1 MRLKYSLAIAL
12 LTLCGLTAFA
22 QNNPVWT
29 GIFQGG
35 GDNSDRFNKVI
46 SDGAGNFIAV
56 GYTVKKGNHRD
67 ILTVKFNSNGDTL
80 WWRTKNGKA
89 NGDDSGVSLG
99 IDAAGFIFVTG
110 YVDDDK
116 SQSDIIVIKYDASGT
131 VQWDTTWDSPAS
143 LDDVPVDLK
152 MDGSGN
158 CLIGGNA
165 EPDTTSGSSDY
176 AVVKFATN
184 GAVLWSF
191 QYSRPGVTG
200 GKDELSG
207 ISLDVAG
214 DAYVTGRSFNNTND
228 DFVTI
233 KIDGSTGVQ
242 SWLQS
247 YNGGSNDRASA
258 IVNDNAGNIIITGR
272 SDNGSDFDFRTIKY
286 DNAGLLQWTRLY
298 NAPVSEDDRPVAI
311 AVDASD
317 NVIVTGIS
325 DVDGS
330 AFTNFDFQT
339 VMYNSIGTL
348 QWAARTGNVVSQDDE
363 PTGIAVDAS
372 GNIFVSGRTDMN
384 PGAGIADYDFMTVM
398 YNTSGV
404 LQWLGQPLYHS
415 GTRLGGDDASYS
427 LITEAGYVY
436 VVGTSNNNVTQ
447 KDATCIKYD
456 IVNGNA
462 VWVKNYNG
470 DGDFSENG
478 KALVV
483 DASNMSYSAGY
494 SFVEN
499 QNLNGCIAKFD
510 QAGNLICN
518 YYYNGFKNDDD
529 EFSAMAIATN
539 GIIYAVGY
547 TKVIDQKSNML
558 LVKWDPAT
566 CDTIW
571 TRTYNFNA
579 NQSDKAESIV
589 LDVAG
594 NIYLTGRSDSNPVDT
609 TDNLDIVTIKYDS
622 NGNQLWIDR
631 FDGVVSFRDEPV
643 KIILDNNGDVLV
655 AGRTENIHD
664 DDFFI
669 IKYNSSTGSRSWSN
683 PIIYNGPFSNDDRV
697 TDIIVDASNNI
708 FVCGYSQTSST
719 PSLQD
724 PVILKYDAAG
734 NQQAF
739 FSYNGEGQEEQP
751 VKLAVDI
758 NNNIYCAFSFDT
770 QSGLSSD
777 SYNILLKKFDNQ
789 LSDLWTTSS
798 PQYNSPVN
806 GDDFPADLK
815 ISPAGQVFVTGKT
828 DNDTSGGR
836 INSNWITIG
845 YNDQGIQ
852 TFISNFD
859 GPNATDDS
867 PNSILIR
874 GSTMW
879 VSGYTEGLN
888 NSQKDITI
896 NNYNLPT
903 GIQDPSVNLNAI
915 VYPNPFSDACSI
927 FVSGL
932 QNSSTILLE
941 VYDLLGKSVVFSK
954 EYNGTVINF
963 NKGNLAS
970 GVYQFRLKMNDDKFS
985 YGKLVIN

>member
-1 MRLKYSLAIAL
+1 MRLKYSIAFVL
-12 LTLCGLTAFA
+12 LSLCGIITFA
-22 QNNPVWT
+22 QNTPVWT
-29 GIFQGG
+29 GVYQGN
-35 GDNSDRFNKVI
+35 GDNSDRFNKI
-46 SDGAGNFIAV
+46 IADGTGNFIAV

-67 ILTVKFNSNGDTL
+67 ILTVKFDSNGDTL

-99 IDAAGFIFVTG
+99 VDASGFVYVTG
-110 YVDDDK
+110 YVDNDK
-116 SQSDIIVIKYDASGT
+116 SNSDIIVIKYDASGT

-143 LDDVPVDLK
+143 LDDIPVDLK
-152 MDGSGN
+152 IDGSGN
-158 CLIGGNA
+158 CLVGGNS
-165 EPDTTSGSSDY
+165 EPDTVSGSSDY
-176 AVVKFATN
+176 VVVKFAPN
-184 GAVLWSF
+184 GAIVWSY
-191 QYSRPGVTG
+191 QYSRSGVTG

-207 ISLDVAG
+207 IDLDVAD

-233 KIDGSTGVQ
+233 KVIGSSGLQ

-247 YNGGSNDRASA
+247 YNGGNNDRATA
-258 IVNDNAGNIIITGR
+258 IVVDNTGNVIITGR
-272 SDNGSDFDFRTIKY
+272 SDNGSDFDYRTIKY

-298 NAPVSEDDRPVAI
+298 NAPVSEDDRPIAI

-330 AFTNFDFQT
+330 SFTNFDFQT
-339 VMYNSIGTL
+339 VMYNSSGTL
-348 QWAARTGNVVSQDDE
+348 QWVARTGNVVSQDDE

-372 GNIFVSGRTDMN
+372 GNIFVTGRTDMN
-384 PGAGIADYDFMTVM
+384 PGSGIADYDFMTVM

-404 LQWLGQPLYHS
+404 LQWLGQPLYHN
-415 GTRLGGDDASYS
+415 GTRVGGDDVAYS
-427 LITEAGYVY
+427 LIADGGYVY
-436 VVGTSNNNVTQ
+436 VVGASNNNVTQ

-456 IVNGNA
+456 VATGNA
-462 VWVKNYNG
+462 TWVKNYNG

-510 QAGNLICN
+510 QAGDTICN
-518 YYYNGFKNDDD
+518 YMYNGLKNDDD
-529 EFSAMAIATN
+529 EFTAMAIATN
-539 GIIYAVGY
+539 GIIYTAGY
-547 TKVIDQKSNML
+547 TKVTGQKSNIL

-571 TRTYNFNA
+571 TRTYDYV

-589 LDVAG
+589 LDGAG
-594 NIYLTGRSDSNPVDT
+594 NIYLTGKSDANPVDT
-609 TDNLDIVTIKYDS
+609 SDNNDIVTIKYDS

-631 FDGVVSFRDEPV
+631 FDGVVSLRDEPI
-643 KIILDNNGDVLV
+643 KIILDNNGDVIV

-664 DDFFI
+664 DDFFV
-669 IKYNSSTGSRSWSN
+669 IKYNSSNGNRSWAN

-697 TDIIVDASNNI
+697 TDITVDASNNI
-708 FVCGYSQTSST
+708 FICGYSQTSSA
-719 PSLQD
+719 PSLHD
-724 PVILKYDAAG
+724 PVILKYDASG

-739 FSYNGEGQEEQP
+739 FSYNGEGQNEEP

-758 NNNIYCAFSFDT
+758 SNNIYCTFNFDT

-789 LSDLWTTSS
+789 LADLWTTSS
-798 PQYNSPVN
+798 PQYNSPIN
-806 GDDFPADLK
+806 GDDSPTDLK
-815 ISPAGQVFVTGKT
+815 ISPAGEIFVTGKT

-836 INSNWITIG
+836 VNTNWITIG

-852 TFISNFD
+852 TFISNFN
-859 GPNATDDS
+859 GPNSTDDV
-867 PNSILIR
+867 PNSIVIR
-874 GSTMW
+874 GNVMW
-879 VSGYTEGLN
+879 VGGYTEGMN
-888 NSQKDITI
+888 FNQKDITI
-896 NNYNLPT
+896 NNYNLT
-903 GIQDPSVNLNAI
+903 TYI
-915 VYPNPFSDACSI
+915 VDYPNDRSSLVFPNPFSNKCTI
-927 FVSGL
+927 VVPGL
-932 QNSSTILLE
+932 EDSSTSLFE
-941 VYDLLGKSVVFSK
+941 VYDMSGSRILYSQKYTGAVFS
-954 EYNGTVINF
+954 F
-963 NKGNLAS
+963 SKGDLAS
-970 GVYQFRLKMNDDKFS
+970 GVYQFRLISNENKIS
-985 YGKLVIN
+985 YGKIVIN